1 MTTKTLIIT
10 VGQSE
15 NALRDAL
22 DAAKRATEGEEYE
35 SVYRLNFET
44 LEGVS
49 TLAKQTNLKL
59 LQAIRQHEPSS
70 ISDLAELVG
79 RDYREVH
86 RNLSEME
93 DLDIVE
99 FERDG
104 RSKKPVVRYDEL
116 RFEIPLV
123 DAVTDAD
130 ADVTSPA

>member
-15 NALRDAL
+15 AALRDTL
-22 DAAKRATEGEEYE
+22 DAAKQATEGEEYE

-49 TLAKQTNLKL
+49 TVAKETNLKL
-59 LQAIRQHEPSS
+59 LQAIRQHDPSS
-70 ISDLAELVG
+70 IRDLADIVG

-86 RNLSEME
+86 RNLSELE
-93 DLDIVE
+93 ELDIVT
-99 FERDG
+99 FEREG

-123 DAVTDAD
+123 DTAS
-130 ADVTSPA
+130 DVDVSSPA

>member
-15 NALRDAL
+15 AALRDTL
-22 DAAKRATEGEEYE
+22 DAAKQATEGEEYE

-49 TLAKQTNLKL
+49 TVAKETTLKL
-59 LQAIRQHEPSS
+59 LQAIRQHDPSS
-70 ISDLAELVG
+70 IRDLADIVG

-86 RNLSEME
+86 RNLSELE
-93 DLDIVE
+93 ELDIVT
-99 FERDG
+99 FEREG

-123 DAVTDAD
+123 DTVS
-130 ADVTSPA
+130 DVDVSSPA

>member
-15 NALRDAL
+15 AALRDTL
-22 DAAKRATEGEEYE
+22 DAAKQATEGEEYE

-49 TLAKQTNLKL
+49 TVAKETTLKL
-59 LQAIRQHEPSS
+59 LQAIRQHDPSS
-70 ISDLAELVG
+70 IRDLADIVG

-86 RNLSEME
+86 RNLSELE
-93 DLDIVE
+93 ELDIVT
-99 FERDG
+99 FEREG

-123 DAVTDAD
+123 DTPS
-130 ADVTSPA
+130 DVDVSSPA